1 MTTTSELERQQ
12 DAEASYFAI
21 CLLMPRTLVNSE
33 LDKLLSIDPNMD
45 ADEIVQLLARK
56 FAVGH
61 VAMTMR
67 LVELGRLHT
76 P

>member
-1 MTTTSELERQQ
+1 MSQLERDQ
-12 DAEASYFAI
+12 DAEANYFAI
-21 CLLMPRTLVNSE
+21 CLLMPRALVIDE
-33 LDKLLSIDPNMD
+33 LEKLLGIDPNME
-45 ADEIVQLLARK
+45 ADEIVARLSRK

-67 LVELGRLHT
+67 LVELGRLST